1 MVTGVDPEGKPVS
14 KDIWKQMTAL
24 LSRDNLSSEDRVRLI
39 MIYLLTQTALSDSD
53 RKSMLDHAK
62 IDSNDLESL
71 RRLMLLCGV
80 RILNAC
86 RFDYYLFIFFKGYQR
101 DGSQN

>member
-1 MVTGVDPEGKPVS
+1 MVMGVDPEGKPV
-14 KDIWKQMTAL
+14 KDIWKQMVPL

-39 MIYLLTQTALSDSD
+39 MIYLLTQPNLNDAD

-62 IDSNDLESL
+62 LSSSDLESL

-80 RILNAC
+80 NNNNYVIAHFLLIIS
-86 RFDYYLFIFFKGYQR
+86 YLGFKC
-101 DGSQN
+101 DGAQN